1 MIGGNT
7 LEFDNNSLNEENIRK
22 EVVLLREK
30 LINSN
35 DPVEID
41 AIKARVLMLKLLL
54 SNLKNNKIESKKIS

>member
-1 MIGGNT
+1 M
-7 LEFDNNSLNEENIRK
+7 EFDDNSLKEENIRK

-30 LINSN
+30 VINSN

>member
-1 MIGGNT
+1 M
-7 LEFDNNSLNEENIRK
+7 EFDDNSSKEENIRK

>member
-7 LEFDNNSLNEENIRK
+7 LEFDDNSSKEENIRK

>member
-1 MIGGNT
+1 M
-7 LEFDNNSLNEENIRK
+7 EFDDNSLKEENIRK